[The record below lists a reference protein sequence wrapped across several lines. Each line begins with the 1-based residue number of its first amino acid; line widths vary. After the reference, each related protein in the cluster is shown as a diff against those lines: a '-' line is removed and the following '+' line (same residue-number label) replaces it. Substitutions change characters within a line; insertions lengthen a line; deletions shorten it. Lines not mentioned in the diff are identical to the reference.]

1 MKLRLNQPKKCS
13 PNFFIVFE
21 DKRKDCKQSN
31 NLQIYEKSNLRLNCS
46 TLFIISCDNETDVQP
61 TSHKL
66 QFKFY

>member
-1 MKLRLNQPKKCS
+1 MKLLDKPTIKKQ

-46 TLFIISCDNETDVQP
+46 TLFIISCDNETDIQP